1 MKRNILYIVLGLVL
15 ALMTS
20 SCMEV
25 SADGVLP
32 SDLPSDGVRLTD
44 VGNPEEEDLMK
55 MQTYR
60 NPEFEVEILYPSSW
74 ALNEI
79 GTEAAEFSSDKGES
93 VAATFV
99 WLRQGESFESF
110 LLDVRDGIMDLVEIN
125 ETPFDKT
132 LCAQAGDTDD
142 EMVVIECYHYHE
154 FEKGTFVVSVGGFVL
169 PDSLGV
175 KASPYGLKGVDYK
188 KLAQIAAN
196 LPRGSVVTFDTPD
209 GDSSTYE
216 IPVLNKP
223 IVTKP
228 VGIVPIVHPKPKK
241 PVLAPIRIIAQ
252 D

>member
-1 MKRNILYIVLGLVL
+1 MKRNILYIALGIVL

-20 SCMEV
+20 SCMGI
-25 SADGVLP
+25 SADGMLP
-32 SDLPSDGVRLTD
+32 GDLPSDGVRLTD
-44 VGNPEEEDLMK
+44 VGNPEEEDLFK
-55 MQTYR
+55 AYR
-60 NPEFEVEILYPSSW
+60 NPEFEVEVLYPAKW
-74 ALNEI
+74 GLNEI

-110 LLDVRDGIMDLVEIN
+110 LLDVRDGTADLVEIV

-132 LCAQAGDTDD
+132 LCAQSSDTDE

-175 KASPYGLKGVDYK
+175 KASPYGLKGIPYK
-188 KLAQIAAN
+188 KLAEIAGDM
-196 LPRGSVVTFDTPD
+196 PSGSIVTFDTPSAD
-209 GDSSTYE
+209 GSTYE
-216 IPVLNKP
+216 APVLERP

-228 VGIVPIVHPKPKK
+228 VGIVPILKPKPKK
-241 PVLAPIRIIAQ
+241 PVLTPIRIIAQ

>member
-25 SADGVLP
+25 SADGVLAD
-32 SDLPSDGVRLTD
+32 DLPSGEVRLTD

-60 NPEFEVEILYPSSW
+60 NPEFEVEVLYPASW
-74 ALNEI
+74 DLKET
-79 GTEAAEFSSDKGES
+79 GTEAADFSSDKGES

-110 LLDVRDGIMDLVEIN
+110 LLDVRDGTADLVEI
-125 ETPFDKT
+125 EKTPFDQT
-132 LCAQAGDTDD
+132 LCAQNGETDD
-142 EMVVIECYHYHE
+142 EMVLIECYHYHE
-154 FEKGTFVVSVGGFVL
+154 FEKGTFVVSVGGFIL

-188 KLAQIAAN
+188 KLAQIAAD
-196 LPRGSVVTFDTPD
+196 LPRGEIVTFDKPSTD
-209 GDSSTYE
+209 GSTYE
-216 IPVLNKP
+216 VPVYEKP

-228 VGIVPIVHPKPKK
+228 VGIVPIVKPKPIK
-241 PVLAPIRIIAQ
+241 PVYVPIRVIGQ